1 MYKLLLADDEGIVR
15 ESLRYI
21 VDKEFPGMCETFEAK
36 TGRHVIELADEVRPD
51 IAFMD
56 IRMPGINGIDAMKEI
71 RTTNPNI
78 VFVVISAYDKFD
90 YAKQALSLGV
100 IDYVNKPF
108 GREQI
113 VEVLK
118 KAMAEVD
125 RVREQRSRELEIK
138 EKLDSIVPIVE
149 NGLIQDL
156 LSHEHFKENIEEY
169 KKLLEID
176 EEYGLM
182 LAVVSG
188 DREPGGYMRGAVPA
202 SVKTQKNYETV
213 LLVISDNFKCITGS
227 VMGNKI
233 PVMIPCAKSA
243 ITPEEYSKIV
253 ESAKKAQEELSAA
266 LGINFRIGIGSV
278 KRMED
283 MADSYAEALSV
294 LATTKH
300 DVAES
305 IDLPEGCEYDTDYPL
320 KTEKELFDSISQGDT
335 RRAAEQASLFFDWME
350 KSSGGEM
357 SDVCLKVLE
366 FVLWAER
373 LAYSNGGHVYHFL
386 SRSEYLPEINHM
398 KSYDELRLWF
408 LSHIERAVNMI
419 NTANAAKTEDVAE
432 KAKKYIDMHYQ
443 EDISLDDLSGMY
455 DISPF
460 YFSKVFKTQTGVTF
474 TDYITGVRVN
484 KAREL
489 LEGTNK
495 SMKEICSEVGYSDPN
510 YFSRIFKKNTG
521 VTPTEYKEGKR

>member
-1 MYKLLLADDEGIVR
+1 MYKLMLADDEGIVR
-15 ESLRYI
+15 ESLKFI
-21 VDKEFPGMCETFEAK
+21 VDKEFPGIFETFEAK
-36 TGRHVIELADEVRPD
+36 TGRRVIELADEVRPD

-71 RTTNPNI
+71 RRTNPNI

-90 YAKQALSLGV
+90 YAKQALNLGV
-100 IDYVNKPF
+100 IDYINKPF
-108 GREQI
+108 DKAQI
-113 VEVLK
+113 VAVLK
-118 KAMAEVD
+118 KAMEEVD

-138 EKLDSIVPIVE
+138 EKLDSIVPIIE

-156 LSHEHFKENIEEY
+156 LSHEHFNENIEEY

-176 EEYGLM
+176 EKYGLM
-182 LAVVSG
+182 LAIVGG

-233 PVMIPCAKSA
+233 PVLIPCAKSSV
-243 ITPEEYSKIV
+243 TPEEYQKIV
-253 ESAKKAQEELSAA
+253 YSAKKTQEELTEA
-266 LGINFRIGIGSV
+266 LGLDFRIGIGSV
-278 KRMED
+278 KPLYD
-283 MADSYAEALSV
+283 MADSYSEALSV
-294 LATTKH
+294 LATTKQT
-300 DVAES
+300 VAES
-305 IDLPEGCEYDTDYPL
+305 VDLPEGCEYDTDYPL
-320 KTEKELFDSISQGDT
+320 KTEKELFDAISQGDV
-335 RRAAEQASLFFDWME
+335 RRSAEQASLFFDWME
-350 KSSGGEM
+350 RSSGGAM
-357 SDVCLKVLE
+357 SDICLKVLE
-366 FVLWAER
+366 FVLWGER
-373 LAYSNGGHVYHFL
+373 LAYSNGGHFM
-386 SRSEYLPEINHM
+386 SRSEYLPEINSM

-419 NTANAAKTEDVAE
+419 NTANAAKTEDVAG
-432 KAKKYIDMHYQ
+432 KAKKYIDLHYQ
-443 EDISLDDLSGMY
+443 EDISLDDLSGKY

-474 TDYITGVRVN
+474 TDYLTGVRVN